1 MESEQKY
8 LEEISPKTKL
18 EAIKIVVEGELDIN
32 IYGDSRK
39 RNLVD
44 ARIIYAKIA
53 REYNYSFKSIGV
65 PIGKDHSTIIHYM
78 KNFDWL
84 FSSST
89 EFREMYIYLKEKLN
103 DIIPKIKDNQEIEII
118 NNSMVLHKQIEKLS
132 LENQKYLSDKL
143 KYERLQKILW
153 LINDRTPVGQED
165 FVESKLNNFFNSLVM
180 R

>member
-1 MESEQKY
+1 
-8 LEEISPKTKL
+8 
-18 EAIKIVVEGELDIN
+18 
-32 IYGDSRK
+32 
-39 RNLVD
+39 
-44 ARIIYAKIA
+44 
-53 REYNYSFKSIGV
+53 
-65 PIGKDHSTIIHYM
+65 M

-84 FSSST
+84 FSSDT
-89 EFREMYIYLKEKLN
+89 EFRETYIYLKERFIEIQPKL
-103 DIIPKIKDNQEIEII
+103 IESQEIEII

>member
-8 LEEISPKTKL
+8 LEVRKPKDEL
-18 EAIKIVVEGELDIN
+18 DAIRIIVEGELDIS
-32 IYGDSRK
+32 IYGNCRK

-53 REYNYSFKSIGV
+53 REYNYSFKSIGRA
-65 PIGKDHSTIIHYM
+65 IGKDHATIIHYI
-78 KNFDWL
+78 KNFNWL
-84 FSSST
+84 FSSDT
-89 EFREMYIYLKEKLN
+89 EFRERYIYIKEKFIQMRPN
-103 DIIPKIKDNQEIEII
+103 IIENKQIEII

-143 KYERLQKILW
+143 KYERLEKIFW
-153 LINDRTPVGQED
+153 LINDRTPIGQED
-165 FVESKLNNFFNSLVM
+165 FVEAKLNNFFNSLVM

>member
-8 LEEISPKTKL
+8 LEGRRPQTEL
-18 EAIKIVVEGELDIN
+18 DAIKIVVEGELDIN
-32 IYGDSRK
+32 IFGDSRK
-39 RNLVD
+39 RKLVD

-53 REYNYSFKSIGV
+53 REYNYSFKSIGRN
-65 PIGKDHSTIIHYM
+65 IGKDHSTIIHYM

-84 FSSST
+84 FSSDT
-89 EFREMYIYLKEKLN
+89 EFRETYIYLKEKFMELQ
-103 DIIPKIKDNQEIEII
+103 PKLIENQEIEII

-132 LENQKYLSDKL
+132 LENEKYLSDKL
-143 KYERLQKILW
+143 KYERLHKILW

-165 FVESKLNNFFNSLVM
+165 YVEAKLNNFFNSLVM

>member
-1 MESEQKY
+1 MESKQKY

-18 EAIKIVVEGELDIN
+18 DAIKIVVEGELDIN
-32 IYGDSRK
+32 IFGASRK

-53 REYNYSFKSIGV
+53 REYDYSFKSIGRN
-65 PIGKDHSTIIHYM
+65 IGKDHATIIHYM

-84 FSSST
+84 FTSDT
-89 EFREMYIYLKEKLN
+89 KFRETYIYLKEKIKDVLPN
-103 DIIPKIKDNQEIEII
+103 VKDNQEIKII
-118 NNSMVLHKQIEKLS
+118 NNSMMLHKQIESLS
-132 LENQKYLSDKL
+132 LENEKYLSDKL

-153 LINDRTPVGQED
+153 LINDRTPIGQEEY
-165 FVESKLNNFFNSLVM
+165 VESKLHNFFNSLVM

>member
-18 EAIKIVVEGELDIN
+18 EAIKIIVEGELDISIFGN
-32 IYGDSRK
+32 SRK

-65 PIGKDHSTIIHYM
+65 NIGKDHATIIHYM

-84 FSSST
+84 FSSDT
-89 EFREMYIYLKEKLN
+89 KFRDTYMYLKEKIKDELPN
-103 DIIPKIKDNQEIEII
+103 IKDNQEIKII
-118 NNSMVLHKQIEKLS
+118 NNSMVLHKQIESLS
-132 LENQKYLSDKL
+132 LENEKYLSNKL

-153 LINDRTPVGQED
+153 VINDRTPVGQEEY
-165 FVESKLNNFFNSLVM
+165 VEAKLHNFFNSLVM

>member
-8 LEEISPKTKL
+8 LEVRKPKDEL
-18 EAIKIVVEGELDIN
+18 DAIRIVVEGELDID
-32 IYGDSRK
+32 IFGDSRK
-39 RNLVD
+39 RKLVD

-53 REYNYSFKSIGV
+53 REHNYSFKSIGRR
-65 PIGKDHSTIIHYM
+65 IGKDHSTIIHYM

-84 FSSST
+84 FSSDT
-89 EFREMYIYLKEKLN
+89 EFRETYIYLKERFIEIQPKL
-103 DIIPKIKDNQEIEII
+103 IESQEIEII
-118 NNSMVLHKQIEKLS
+118 NNSMMLHKQIEKLS